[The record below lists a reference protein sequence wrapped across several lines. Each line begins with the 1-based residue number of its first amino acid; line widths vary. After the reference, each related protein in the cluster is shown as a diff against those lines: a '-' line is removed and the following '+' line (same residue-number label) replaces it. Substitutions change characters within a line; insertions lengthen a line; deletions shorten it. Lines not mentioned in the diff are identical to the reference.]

1 MKFKKVA
8 TTIAA
13 VAISF
18 SLFTGSSFA
27 DDQWAACTPAQIG
40 PYGSEVRV
48 KVTGCNIDPAAGL
61 KWMTLSSEGTDQMMA
76 AILTAMSMGKPIAVA
91 FDGTKSAKGYNIA
104 NAVIFSNE

>member
-18 SLFTGSSFA
+18 PLFTGSSFA

-40 PYGSEVRV
+40 PYGSEVRL
-48 KVTGCNIDPAAGL
+48 KVTGCNIDPTAGL
-61 KWMTLSSEGTDQMMA
+61 QWMALNSVGTDQMMA
-76 AILTAMSMGKPIAVA
+76 AILTAMSMGKPIGIA
-91 FDGTKSAKGYNIA
+91 FDGTRSTTGYNLA